1 MDTKKLRQKI
11 LDLAIRGKLV
21 PQDPNDEPA
30 SVLLERIR
38 AEKEQLI
45 KEGKIKRSKK
55 SAATDKSHYEN
66 MPFEIPESWC
76 WCTLSELCIFLS
88 RGKSPKYSDERLF
101 PVFAQKCNLKDGG
114 ISLDQARFLD
124 PSTIGKWG
132 DDYKLKSGDVL
143 VNSTGTGTV
152 GRTRLFDECCLG
164 EYPFVVPDSHISVAR
179 TVAEIDS
186 FYIWAILSSNWGQQY
201 LEDNLAGSTNQKE
214 LYIGVLENM
223 LIPLPPKNEQKKI
236 AKEIARWEKY
246 VDNIDVVKEKLSNYI
261 KQTKSKILD
270 LAISGKLVPQ
280 DPNDEPAIELLK
292 RINPDFQPCDNS
304 HYENIEFDI
313 PQNWVW
319 ATIGDIFEHNTGKAL
334 NASNPNG
341 TMLDY
346 ITTSNLYWDRFELS
360 IIKQMPFTESEIERC
375 IVRKGDLLI
384 CEGGDVGRAAIWDYD
399 YNIMIQ
405 NHIHRL
411 RGKVDIC
418 TRYFFYLFMHYKLH
432 NLIGGK
438 GVAIQGLSSR
448 DLHNLIIPVPSLKEQ
463 YDIASSIDLYF
474 SKLDMITAEL

>member
-1 MDTKKLRQKI
+1 MFIPDNGNAYKVYEQKN
-11 LDLAIRGKLV
+11 AIQKDSNLGHYFISSEKFQELKGFEV
-21 PQDPNDEPA
+21 LPNDIIVSCAGTIGETYIMPSDIRSGIINQA
-30 SVLLERIR
+30 LMIIRLHNIDITPFYLLYFDFILKNE
-38 AEKEQLI
+38 A
-45 KEGKIKRSKK
+45 G
-55 SAATDKSHYEN
+55 
-66 MPFEIPESWC
+66 
-76 WCTLSELCIFLS
+76 
-88 RGKSPKYSDERLF
+88 
-101 PVFAQKCNLKDGG
+101 KDGKG
-114 ISLDQARFLD
+114 TAIKNIPPFD
-124 PSTIGKWG
+124 I
-132 DDYKLKSGDVL
+132 LK
-143 VNSTGTGTV
+143 N
-152 GRTRLFDECCLG
+152 
-164 EYPFVVPDSHISVAR
+164 Y
-179 TVAEIDS
+179 
-186 FYIWAILSSNWGQQY
+186 W
-201 LEDNLAGSTNQKE
+201 
-214 LYIGVLENM
+214 
-223 LIPLPPKNEQKKI
+223 IPLPPLAEQDRI
-236 AKEIARWEKY
+236 IKEVALWQCLI
-246 VDNIDVVKEKLSNYI
+246 DSIGGNIEDIFKLS
-261 KQTKSKILD
+261 KKTKSKILD
-270 LAISGKLVPQ
+270 LAISGKIVPQ

-292 RINPDFQPCDNS
+292 RINPDFEPCDNS

-313 PQNWVW
+313 PKNWVW

>member
-66 MPFEIPESWC
+66 VPFEIPESWC
-76 WCTLSELCIFLS
+76 WCKLS
-88 RGKSPKYSDERLF
+88 D
-101 PVFAQKCNLKDGG
+101 VCNFESGYAF
-114 ISLDQARFLD
+114 S
-124 PSTIGKWG
+124 S
-132 DDYKLKSGDVL
+132 DDYKDKGTPLVRISNIQDGLVSLDNCVYIEGDIDKRFIINNGDLLIAMSGATTGKMGVYQYDCPALLNQRVGNIKVNTSLLLQKYRDYFMQSQGDLILKLSYGGAQPNVSAKIISD
-143 VNSTGTGTV
+143 
-152 GRTRLFDECCLG
+152 LFIPIPSLNEQ
-164 EYPFVVPDSHISVAR
+164 EKI
-179 TVAEIDS
+179 VAEIEKWFGFIDE
-186 FYIWAILSSNWGQQY
+186 IENGKIE
-201 LEDNLAGSTNQKE
+201 LESH
-214 LYIGVLENM
+214 I
-223 LIPLPPKNEQKKI
+223 KK
-236 AKEIARWEKY
+236 
-246 VDNIDVVKEKLSNYI
+246 
-261 KQTKSKILD
+261 TKSKILD

-292 RINPDFQPCDNS
+292 RINPDFEPCDNS

-313 PQNWVW
+313 PKNWVW
-319 ATIGDIFEHNTGKAL
+319 ATIGDVFEHNTGKAL

>member
-1 MDTKKLRQKI
+1 
-11 LDLAIRGKLV
+11 
-21 PQDPNDEPA
+21 
-30 SVLLERIR
+30 
-38 AEKEQLI
+38 
-45 KEGKIKRSKK
+45 
-55 SAATDKSHYEN
+55 
-66 MPFEIPESWC
+66 MPFVIPESWC
-76 WCTLSELCIFLS
+76 WTSIGELFEHNTGKALNASNRDGKMMDYITTSNLYWDRFDLSVVKQMLFTEEELWRCTAKKGDLLICEGGDIGRAAIWNYDYDIRIQNHIHRL
-88 RGKSPKYSDERLF
+88 RGY
-101 PVFAQKCNLKDGG
+101 GG
-114 ISLDQARFLD
+114 INHRFYYFVFLL
-124 PSTIGKWG
+124 
-132 DDYKLKSGDVL
+132 YKLSNRIGGKGVAIQGLSSGDL
-143 VNSTGTGTV
+143 
-152 GRTRLFDECCLG
+152 
-164 EYPFVVPDSHISVAR
+164 HK
-179 TVAEIDS
+179 
-186 FYIWAILSSNWGQQY
+186 
-201 LEDNLAGSTNQKE
+201 LE
-214 LYIGVLENM
+214 V
-223 LIPLPPKNEQKKI
+223 PLPPECEQIRLVKTIDKWF
-236 AKEIARWEKY
+236 KF
-246 VDNIDVVKEKLSNYI
+246 VDLLEQEQENLHSLA
-261 KQTKSKILD
+261 QSTKSKILG

-292 RINPDFQPCDNS
+292 RINPAFKPCDNS
-304 HYENIEFDI
+304 HYENKEFDI

-360 IIKQMPFTESEIERC
+360 VIKQMPFTESEIERC

>member
-1 MDTKKLRQKI
+1 M
-11 LDLAIRGKLV
+11 
-21 PQDPNDEPA
+21 
-30 SVLLERIR
+30 LLY
-38 AEKEQLI
+38 LFCN
-45 KEGKIKRSKK
+45 
-55 SAATDKSHYEN
+55 KSHYEN
-66 MPFEIPESWC
+66 VPFEIPESWV
-76 WCTLSELCIFLS
+76 WTSIGELFEHNTGKALNASNRDGKMMDYISTSNLYWDRFDLSVVKQMLFTEEELWRCTAKKGDLLICEGGDIGRAAIWNYDYDIRIQNHIHRLRGYKGINHRFYYFVFL
-88 RGKSPKYSDERLF
+88 L
-101 PVFAQKCNLKDGG
+101 
-114 ISLDQARFLD
+114 
-124 PSTIGKWG
+124 
-132 DDYKLKSGDVL
+132 YKLSNRIGGKGVAIQGLSSGDL
-143 VNSTGTGTV
+143 
-152 GRTRLFDECCLG
+152 
-164 EYPFVVPDSHISVAR
+164 HK
-179 TVAEIDS
+179 
-186 FYIWAILSSNWGQQY
+186 
-201 LEDNLAGSTNQKE
+201 LE
-214 LYIGVLENM
+214 V
-223 LIPLPPKNEQKKI
+223 PLPPEYEQIRLVKTI
-236 AKEIARWEKY
+236 EKWFKF
-246 VDNIDVVKEKLSNYI
+246 VDLLEQEQENLHTLVQS
-261 KQTKSKILD
+261 TKSKILD

-292 RINPDFQPCDNS
+292 RINPGFKPCDNS

-319 ATIGDIFEHNTGKAL
+319 ATIGDVFEHNTGKAL